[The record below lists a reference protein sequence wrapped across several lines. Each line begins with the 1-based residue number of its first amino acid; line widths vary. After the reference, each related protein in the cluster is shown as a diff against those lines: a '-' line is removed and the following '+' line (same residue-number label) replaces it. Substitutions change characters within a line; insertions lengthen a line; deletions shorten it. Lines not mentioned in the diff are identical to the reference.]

1 MLVPKAIITKIY
13 NNCCVSIYMGK
24 NNFSNDTYH
33 FRKKVD
39 SVNGYALTFDDI
51 ICLPGFTNFDPKD
64 VKIETNIGS
73 FSFKTPI
80 FSAAMDTVTE
90 TEMAIQ
96 MALLG
101 GLGVLHRN
109 CPYDKQLQMVKKVKR
124 ARSFIVREVA
134 TVKPKDSGT
143 IVKQKMDQFGVSG
156 LVVLDDQDKVIGIV
170 TARDLPYDQTKE
182 YLVEDLMTKNP
193 ICANEDISREE
204 ATQKLYEIRK
214 EKLPLV
220 NSQNELVGLI
230 TRKDL
235 RPEFPYASK
244 DKDGRLLC
252 GLGISPTLPS
262 NAEDLKTFKKIDELC
277 DIFFTDVADVYKVND
292 LSGIKE
298 IMEKTNTPIVLGN
311 IGTFEAA
318 EQILTKYDFPDDK
331 LIGLK
336 VGMGSGSICIT
347 TIQTGIGAPTLF
359 ATAEVADAIKMYNP
373 KIALVADGGL
383 KNSGDLTKAFAA
395 GADVTM
401 SGHFFAGCTESPGYI
416 DTIGGRKVKVYRGMG
431 SKEARSTGTYAFD
444 RYSNVKKLAEGV
456 SDHVPFVGSV
466 NGVLEQICEGL
477 KNGLVYGGAKT
488 IQEAKKIQIRKIT
501 HAGKI
506 ESRAHDLLS
515 RN

>member
-1 MLVPKAIITKIY
+1 
-13 NNCCVSIYMGK
+13 MGK
-24 NNFSNDTYH
+24 NNFSNDNYF
-33 FRKKVD
+33 FRKKTE
-39 SVNGYALTFDDI
+39 SETGYALTFDDI
-51 ICLPGFTNFDPKD
+51 LCLPGYTDFDPKD
-64 VKIETNIGS
+64 VSIDTTIGP
-73 FSFKTPI
+73 FSFKLPI

-101 GLGVLHRN
+101 GLGVIHRN
-109 CPYDKQLQMVKKVKR
+109 CPYDKQLSMVKKVKR

-134 TVKPKDSGT
+134 TVHPTDT
-143 IVKQKMDQFGVSG
+143 DVQVKQKMEQFGVSG
-156 LVVLDDQDKVIGIV
+156 FVVLDENDKVIGIV
-170 TARDLPYDQTKE
+170 TARDLPYDQNKKF
-182 YLVEDLMTKNP
+182 LVKDIMTKNP
-193 ICANEDISREE
+193 ICASEKISQKQ
-204 ATQKLYEIRK
+204 AIQKLYEIRK

-220 NSQNELVGLI
+220 NKDNELVGLI

-235 RPEFPYASK
+235 RPEFPDASK
-244 DKDGRLLC
+244 DKEGRLLC

-262 NAEDLKTFKKIDELC
+262 NSMDLETFKKIDELV
-277 DIFFTDVADVYKVND
+277 DIFFTDVADVYKRDD
-292 LSGIKE
+292 LNGIKT
-298 IMEKTNTPIVLGN
+298 IMENTQTPIVLGN

-318 EQILTKYDFPDDK
+318 EAILTKWDFPDDK
-331 LIGLK
+331 LLGLK

-359 ATAEVADAIKMYNP
+359 ATAEVADAIQMYNP
-373 KIALVADGGL
+373 KIALIADGGL
-383 KNSGDLTKAFAA
+383 KNSGDLIKAYAA

-456 SDHVPFVGSV
+456 SDYVPFVGDV
-466 NGVLEQICEGL
+466 NGVMEQLCEGL
-477 KNGLVYGGAKT
+477 RNGLVYGGAQT
-488 IQEAKKIQIRKIT
+488 IQQAKHIKIRKIT

-506 ESRAHDLLS
+506 ESSAHDLLS
-515 RN
+515 RK